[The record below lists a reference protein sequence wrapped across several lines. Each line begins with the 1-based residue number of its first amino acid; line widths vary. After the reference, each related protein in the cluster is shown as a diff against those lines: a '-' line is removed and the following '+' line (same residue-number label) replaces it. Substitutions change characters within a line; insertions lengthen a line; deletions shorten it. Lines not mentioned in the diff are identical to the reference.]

1 MRISD
6 WSSDVCS
13 SDLCLR
19 WAHRSASS
27 SSVAGM
33 AIPDLEVLLV
43 IGIVAFYAQDAMML
57 LYHDEL
63 VFERVARRWRPSPG
77 SSQWQGRFLF
87 IPNLLAPWRPLLRGA
102 IPDRSDEHTSELQ
115 SLMRNSYAV

>member
-1 MRISD
+1 MQ
-6 WSSDVCS
+6 
-13 SDLCLR
+13 

-63 VFERVARRWRPSPG
+63 VFERVDRRWRTSPR

-87 IPNLLAPWRPLLRGA
+87 IPNLLSPSRPLLRGA
-102 IPDRSDEHTSELQ
+102 IPDAQETIPTLEGRRLGGEVLDSA
-115 SLMRNSYAV
+115 R